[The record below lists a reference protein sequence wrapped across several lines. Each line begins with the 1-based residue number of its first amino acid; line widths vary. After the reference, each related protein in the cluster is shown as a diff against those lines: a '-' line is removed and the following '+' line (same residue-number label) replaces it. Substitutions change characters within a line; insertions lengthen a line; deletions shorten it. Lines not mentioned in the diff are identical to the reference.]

1 MLEAMALMGSLR
13 RVASGRPAATAAAA
27 GSSGRRAGSCG
38 GSTALFA
45 AVAALGS
52 VLLLLGGAMN
62 TPGAL
67 GQAYLPA
74 TMIDGME
81 AAMFLNKFMDAADVT
96 GFYDKFLDRDFS
108 GTVFAP
114 VDLGFEALM
123 QKSNA
128 TWDDLTSPELNS
140 TLATIVGMHVIP
152 GQRLFPLSQLRDGLA
167 LDTAAT
173 GADGKPLKVYVRRDV
188 PGIVHVYAVPR
199 PEDDPLNFATVL
211 QYQEIRGGKAILY
224 VVDKVLSPPAK
235 DAKAAG
241 AEDAAAAPTFV
252 RRGKRGGGGAASDA
266 QRKA

>member
-1 MLEAMALMGSLR
+1 MALMGSLR
-13 RVASGRPAATAAAA
+13 RVAAGRPAAAGGAAPT
-27 GSSGRRAGSCG
+27 GRRAGACG
-38 GSTALFA
+38 SSTALFA

-52 VLLLLGGAMN
+52 VLLLLGGALN
-62 TPGAL
+62 TPGAM

-74 TMIDGME
+74 TMIDAME

-96 GFYDKFLDRDFS
+96 GFYDKFLDPEFS

-128 TWDDLTSPELNS
+128 TWDELTSPELNQ
-140 TLATIVGMHVIP
+140 TLSTIVGMHVIP
-152 GQRLFPLSQLRDGLA
+152 GQRLFPLAQLRDGLA
-167 LDTAAT
+167 LDTAA
-173 GADGKPLKVYVRRDV
+173 DKLKVYIRRDV

-224 VVDKVLSPPAK
+224 VVDKVLTPPAK
-235 DAKAAG
+235 DSKP
-241 AEDAAAAPTFV
+241 AEDEAAPTFV
-252 RRGKRGGGGAASDA
+252 RRGKRGDA
-266 QRKA
+266 Q